1 MSPWQWHAMA
11 VDTSQGRTCSTRPTL
26 VETNDTNSSSKH
38 LETLGWRLDQLWM
51 IYGIPLVTIGLVV
64 RYPMEYGYHDLYGE
78 IWWVKLALLTI
89 GDPSSSLNDLSTCL
103 CGHVQCQCQW
113 PHWREARTH
122 THIYTHTNF
131 VIVKSCQTNDDDN
144 LICSICMHLHALA
157 LMCV

>member
-78 IWWVKLALLTI
+78 IWWVKLALLTHRW
-89 GDPSSSLNDLSTCL
+89 SELLS
-103 CGHVQCQCQW
+103 QW
-113 PHWREARTH
+113 SQHLPMWACSMPVPMATLERGAHTH
-122 THIYTHTNF
+122 THTYTHTHKLCHSQIMSN
-131 VIVKSCQTNDDDN
+131 QWWW
-144 LICSICMHLHALA
+144 
-157 LMCV
+157 